1 MFLNHPSYFICSILQ
16 GRLTCVPKFQGLRTD
31 TLNEQTCT
39 LSNDTLAV
47 KDRKDEKG
55 IVGNYAYSG
64 LNFWLIKSSG
74 CTGKYWPRVVAV
86 HTKCSK
92 VCTKLTKGQH
102 SPVQLKQVRLV
113 SSLLNGP
120 STKVVY
126 LEFLWPKIHSLWLFS
141 WKKSVQ
147 QNMDKY
153 KPIRLLG
160 FTSGLPCHRIIY
172 YNATRHSEGSCK
184 WLKC

>member
-1 MFLNHPSYFICSILQ
+1 M
-16 GRLTCVPKFQGLRTD
+16 
-31 TLNEQTCT
+31 
-39 LSNDTLAV
+39 
-47 KDRKDEKG
+47 
-55 IVGNYAYSG
+55 
-64 LNFWLIKSSG
+64 
-74 CTGKYWPRVVAV
+74 AV
-86 HTKCSK
+86 HTKHSK
-92 VCTKLTKGQH
+92 VCTKLTKSQH

-141 WKKSVQ
+141 WKKSVR

-172 YNATRHSEGSCK
+172 YNATRHGEVSCK
-184 WLKC
+184 WPKNWVCLYSFIALLLLFFLSFFSVIHLFETQTGKPVGSGQPIQHSVSVFIL